1 MRDNRLKV
9 VPLFISIKSAL
20 FVDTHIKMMTQSMK
34 MAVFMDMLAKMVTKF
49 MKMAV
54 FMDLCGEMDTK
65 QKHLLIM
72 RRCMKFSGSRGSRTP
87 DPLLVRQML

>member
-1 MRDNRLKV
+1 MDMLG
-9 VPLFISIKSAL
+9 
-20 FVDTHIKMMTQSMK
+20 KMVTQSMK
-34 MAVFMDMLAKMVTKF
+34 MAVFMDMLAKMVTQS

-54 FMDLCGEMDTK
+54 FMDMCGEMDTK